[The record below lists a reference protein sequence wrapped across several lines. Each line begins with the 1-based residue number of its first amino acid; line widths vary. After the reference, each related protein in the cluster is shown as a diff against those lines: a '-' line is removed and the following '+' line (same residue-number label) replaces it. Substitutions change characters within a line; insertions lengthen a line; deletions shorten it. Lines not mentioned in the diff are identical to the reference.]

1 MWLERVFLLLF
12 VVISSS
18 LSARSFL
25 LTATS
30 LCQLLLQC
38 GRNEL
43 FRLGMIALT
52 QQCRLNV
59 FTLLYAL
66 YALQQII
73 IDALTDHR
81 IFSVKETGGITL
93 VYIRIWSHLFAH
105 SLVVGML
112 QHLFAYPGGCGD
124 QFTSRTLLNEMQI
137 LLNGAMR
144 VCVHLH
150 GLQIASYKRY
160 QTGEYVGLRG
170 K

>member
-81 IFSVKETGGITL
+81 IFSVKERGNHISLHSNLVTL
-93 VYIRIWSHLFAH
+93 GSH

-160 QTGEYVGLRG
+160 QTGEYVGLRR

>member
-81 IFSVKETGGITL
+81 IFSVKERGNHISLHSNLVTL
-93 VYIRIWSHLFAH
+93 VCTLT
-105 SLVVGML
+105 
-112 QHLFAYPGGCGD
+112 C
-124 QFTSRTLLNEMQI
+124 SRD
-137 LLNGAMR
+137 AAAPVR
-144 VCVHLH
+144 VSRWLW
-150 GLQIASYKRY
+150 
-160 QTGEYVGLRG
+160 
-170 K
+170 